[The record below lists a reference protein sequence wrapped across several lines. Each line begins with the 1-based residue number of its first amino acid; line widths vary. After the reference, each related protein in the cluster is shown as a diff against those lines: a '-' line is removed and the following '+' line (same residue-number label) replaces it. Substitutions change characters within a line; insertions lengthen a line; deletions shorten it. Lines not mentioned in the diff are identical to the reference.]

1 MQLHEPDLANLKAFL
16 SEKLQSISDADPD
29 VLSDYIVVLLEHS
42 KPTPELKDNCKSQLD
57 EFLTTNTSSF
67 VDELFDYLE
76 RKEHLVI
83 SSTLPAESSKA
94 QAYRATNST
103 HSERSRHRS
112 RSRSPARFNEED
124 GYHGR
129 GSRDDR
135 YDDRRH
141 HDRDM
146 GIDMDTHP
154 ERPHEYESRNND
166 PMDASNETGSFQM
179 DNDQA
184 IFDQPGFAATVEKS
198 HKPCFAFQR
207 TGRCTR
213 GDRCR
218 YQHVRQPP
226 FQAGPMGFPGAMG
239 PGRPFPGGPFPGHSG
254 GHFTPG
260 PMMMHQG
267 PPGEGIRPSPGAGLG
282 SPWGRRPHSHRSD
295 SGAPLSDTILIV
307 NKVPMECM
315 ATGAIISFFSQ
326 FGQIKHVQL
335 EPERYRAKVEFADP
349 AAARAAFDSPM
360 PIFGN
365 RFVTVFWKK
374 LGGGAEGSTF
384 NPSGNGSYR
393 PTWRPPVR
401 PPPFTPDS
409 TSFQSRTYVREGVQP
424 HGEGY
429 DPKLQDVDRKLK
441 LLEIQKLKQ
450 GLITSQLEQQKKLLG
465 MLGDLP
471 AGSVEKESILV
482 SLRKVKASLEKLL
495 ASATDGTKTTVEALH
510 TTDAAT
516 DEKQR
521 LQSQLDTLRAQ
532 AKALGINPHQ
542 PGSGTGRG
550 MPTSAPR
557 SFKLDNRPRNIRVAN
572 VPEEMREDVKVKF
585 TTFGHSYNIIEPK
598 NSPDMIFQYEARWQA
613 EQAMTKAA
621 LVPELAPFSITWL
634 ANQVIPSGESSTTPT
649 PTQPSSMAMDT

>member
-1 MQLHEPDLANLKAFL
+1 MQLQETELANLKAFL

-42 KPTPELKDNCKSQLD
+42 QPTPELKDNCKSQLE

-76 RKEHLVI
+76 QKRHLVI
-83 SSTLPAESSKA
+83 SSTLPAESSDA
-94 QAYRATNST
+94 QAYRATHSS
-103 HSERSRHRS
+103 HSERSRRRS
-112 RSRSPARFNEED
+112 RSRSPARFNEND
-124 GYHGR
+124 GR

-141 HDRDM
+141 LDSDM
-146 GIDMDTHP
+146 GIDMDMQS
-154 ERPHEYESRNND
+154 ERPHEYNSRNNGA
-166 PMDASNETGSFQM
+166 MGELNETGSFQM
-179 DNDQA
+179 GGNQSML
-184 IFDQPGFAATVEKS
+184 DQPGLTGTVEKS

-207 TGRCTR
+207 TGRCTK

-226 FQAGPMGFPGAMG
+226 FHAGPMGFPGAMG
-239 PGRPFPGGPFPGHSG
+239 PGRPFPGGPFPGHNGS
-254 GHFTPG
+254 HFAPG
-260 PMMMHQG
+260 PMMMQQG
-267 PPGEGIRPSPGAGLG
+267 PPGEGIRPAPGAGPG
-282 SPWGRRPHSHRSD
+282 SQWGRRPHSHRSD
-295 SGAPLSDTILIV
+295 SAAPLSDTILIV

-315 ATGAIISFFSQ
+315 ATEAIISFFSQ
-326 FGQIKHVQL
+326 FGEIKNVQL
-335 EPERYRAKVEFADP
+335 EPERHRAEVEFADP

-384 NPSGNGSYR
+384 NASGPYR

-401 PPPFTPDS
+401 PLPFTPDG

-429 DPKLQDVDRKLK
+429 DPKLLDADRKLK

-465 MLGDLP
+465 MLGELP
-471 AGSVEKESILV
+471 AGSAEKETILV

-510 TTDAAT
+510 TTDGDT
-516 DEKQR
+516 DEKQK

-550 MPTSAPR
+550 MPASAPR

-572 VPEEMREDVKVKF
+572 VPDEMREDVKVKF
-585 TTFGHSYNIIEPK
+585 TTFGHSHNIIEPE
-598 NSPDMIFQYEARWQA
+598 NTSDMIFQYEARWQA

-621 LVPELAPFSITWL
+621 SVPELAPFSITWL
-634 ANQVIPSGESSTTPT
+634 ANQEVPSGESTATQT
-649 PTQPSSMAMDT
+649 PTQSSSMAMDT